1 MDPMCFSHLGVC
13 LVQANHCGSVVAR
26 STLRN
31 ECGVL
36 EMNVARSITFDEREL
51 LGKVSAETFC
61 LTSEAVE
68 LVGGGCWV
76 AHNHLP

>member
-1 MDPMCFSHLGVC
+1 M
-13 LVQANHCGSVVAR
+13 
-26 STLRN
+26 RN

-61 LTSEAVE
+61 FTSEVVE